1 MSEPDGTSC
10 GGQFKRAPEPSPL
23 GSIYWKSLLPRQLQS
38 SSGFGLISRRL
49 DRRPDCLHHFAYEFV
64 RVLQHRRIR
73 NAQQS
78 NAEGE
83 QIIFF
88 ASIFAH
94 LVDLRVDA
102 AIELKGEPMFEEV
115 PRGDA
120 GHSEVS
126 SSQLSAVRRALGN
139 RATPQATMMNPC
151 ENVRTGNII
160 TCDDGRKAEP
170 IFTRTFRRFHFR
182 LVHASYLGH

>member
-1 MSEPDGTSC
+1 MLRYGIPNLDKLEVNSPLQRRTAPLPMRRCGRAPKTARVLSAWPLQLAGGGLGAARLPVR
-10 GGQFKRAPEPSPL
+10 GGQQPTGAQY
-23 GSIYWKSLLPRQLQS
+23 GLP
-38 SSGFGLISRRL
+38 
-49 DRRPDCLHHFAYEFV
+49 V
-64 RVLQHRRIR
+64 
-73 NAQQS
+73 
-78 NAEGE
+78 
-83 QIIFF
+83 
-88 ASIFAH
+88 
-94 LVDLRVDA
+94 
-102 AIELKGEPMFEEV
+102 EV
-115 PRGDA
+115 PCGDA

-182 LVHASYLGH
+182 LVHACYLGH